1 MLVEHWFRHKGLS
14 QDQQNLIQTP
24 GAKYYNDLY
33 NACVKAKKKEYDDGT
48 TKNPF
53 YEPSTFYGSFKEAHY
68 HNNYTHAGSRLA
80 SSLSC
85 YFHEYLNAKRPTLRF
100 LREPSKYP
108 EYSEM
113 IKAVNLAGGNAWLF
127 IITVSEATIPYYS
140 MHDTAY
146 HAILAKYPKTEDEF
160 LKNYIEFRELVNQS
174 FKWFVRPWDALDQK
188 LTFDLSKYSS
198 EHRGL
203 LEQAIEC
210 INSLIHYNSWRFI
223 GSKGLMKEYSIM
235 EFPNKAE
242 IVDALFT
249 TLTSKNI
256 FENSW
261 VISEITSL
269 AESALKPQG
278 PC

>member
-1 MLVEHWFRHKGLS
+1 MLIDQWFTMKGLS
-14 QDQQNLIQTP
+14 HDQRILIQTP

-100 LREPSKYP
+100 LRQPSTYP

-140 MHDTAY
+140 MHDPAY

-160 LKNYIEFRELVNQS
+160 LKNYKEFRELVNRS
-174 FKWFVRPWDALDQK
+174 YAWFVRPWEPLDQK
-188 LTFDLSKYSS
+188 RIFDLSKYSS
-198 EHRGL
+198 EQQGL

-223 GSKGLMKEYSIM
+223 ATNGLMKEYSSM

-269 AESALKPQG
+269 AASALKTP
-278 PC
+278 